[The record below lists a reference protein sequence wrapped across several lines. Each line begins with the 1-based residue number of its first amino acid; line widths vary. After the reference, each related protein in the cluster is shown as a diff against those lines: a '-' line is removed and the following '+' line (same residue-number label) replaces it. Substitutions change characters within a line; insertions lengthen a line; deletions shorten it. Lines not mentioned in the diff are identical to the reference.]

1 MLDIRFASNLD
12 RDDIN
17 GVYMQAFPES
27 ENKAVADLAIA
38 LIAESS
44 KTINLVAESNG
55 IVVGHVAF
63 SPLKADTK
71 ENWKGYI
78 LAPLAVKPEYQ
89 KQGIGTQLIETGI
102 EQLEEKAVDML
113 FAYGDPKYYQRF
125 GFWRETA
132 QQFIPPYKLTHP
144 SGWQVMLLNQR
155 DVGESKVKLSCV
167 APLYNPALW

>member
-1 MLDIRFASNLD
+1 
-12 RDDIN
+12 
-17 GVYMQAFPES
+17 MQAFPES
-27 ENKAVADLAIA
+27 ENNAVAGLAIA
-38 LIAESS
+38 LLKESDE
-44 KTINLVAESNG
+44 TINLVAKSDG
-55 IVVGHVAF
+55 QVLGHVAF
-63 SPLKADTK
+63 SPLTAHIE

-132 QQFIPPYKLTHP
+132 QQFIPPYKLTYP
-144 SGWQVMLLNQR
+144 SGWQAMMLSQR
-155 DVGESKVKLSCV
+155 VVSESEVNLSCV
-167 APLYNPALW
+167 APLCNSALW